1 MSQLQTIL
9 WLRWRLTRNQWAR
22 NGTLNALI
30 TMAVAVFLVLAGAAG
45 GIAGL
50 LAGALAMPKVSPA
63 VMLLVWD
70 LLIGLFLLFW
80 LAGIAAE
87 MQRAEAIDI
96 SRILHMPISL
106 RGIFFV
112 NYLASYVTL
121 SIITFLPGLV
131 GLSIGLA
138 WGESWT
144 MIALLPLV
152 FAFLFMITA
161 WTYYLRGWL
170 VMLMKNPRRYRALMA
185 GATLAFILLTQLP
198 SLFLETVHKDDSP
211 RRKRGTTTATA
222 EERGVPS
229 AVLLVHRVVPP
240 LWVGYGAMSLSQGN
254 PWPAALGTAG
264 ACGLGALGLGCAYR
278 STRRFYE
285 GRAIGAKSKRR
296 ARGAAPAAMTGRT
309 FLERTLPAVPEQAG
323 ALALASFRS
332 LMRATEVKMALAV
345 NLVWLLI
352 FGGMTLLSRS
362 EPPPS
367 SVRAFIA
374 TGAAVA
380 PFVGMMQIMFNQ
392 FGFDRA
398 GFRTL
403 VLSAV
408 PRSQI
413 LLGKNLALLP
423 FALVTGSIIL
433 LLAAFALH
441 IPPLVVA
448 AAWLQLLT
456 AFLLLSMLGNLV
468 SSLLPHWVAPGSLKR
483 TKAST
488 VTRLLILLSHAL
500 ASAAVAPVFLPATA
514 GALFSSIG
522 WLPAGP
528 TNLLVSTI
536 EFVVVA
542 TLYHL
547 SLPALGDLL
556 QRREKEILKVV
567 TQEVE

>member
-9 WLRWRLTRNQWAR
+9 WLRWRLTRNQWTR
-22 NGTLNALI
+22 SGKLNALI
-30 TMAVAVFLVLAGAAG
+30 TMVVAVFLVLAGAAG
-45 GIAGL
+45 GVGGL
-50 LAGALAMPKVSPA
+50 LAGAFAMPEVSPT

-70 LLIGLFLLFW
+70 MLIALFLLFW
-80 LAGIAAE
+80 LAGIVAE

-106 RGIFFV
+106 RGIFFI

-121 SIITFLPGLV
+121 SIITFLPGLM

-138 WGESWT
+138 WGDRWT

-152 FAFLFMITA
+152 FAFLFMVTA

-170 VMLMKNPRRYRALMA
+170 VMLMKNPRRYRAIVA

-211 RRKRGTTTATA
+211 RRKRETTAETA
-222 EERGVPS
+222 DERGMPS
-229 AVLLVHRVVPP
+229 AVLLVHKVAPP
-240 LWVGYGAMSLSQGN
+240 LWVAYGAMSLSRGD

-264 ACGLGALGLGCAYR
+264 ACGLGALGLGCAFR

-285 GRAIGAKSKRR
+285 GRATGAKSRR
-296 ARGAAPAAMTGRT
+296 KAREAAPAAVTGRT
-309 FLERTLPAVPEQAG
+309 FLERTLPVVSEEAG

-352 FGGMTLLSRS
+352 FGVSLLSRS
-362 EPPPS
+362 EPPPG

-374 TGAAVA
+374 TGAALA
-380 PFVGMMQIMFNQ
+380 PFLGMMQIMFNQ

-408 PRSQI
+408 PRSRI

-433 LLAAFALH
+433 LVAAIALQV
-441 IPPLVVA
+441 PPVVVA
-448 AAWLQLLT
+448 AACLQLLT

-468 SSLLPHWVAPGSLKR
+468 SSLVPHWVAPGSLKR
-483 TKAST
+483 TKAPAMK
-488 VTRLLILLSHAL
+488 RFLMLLCHAL
-500 ASAAVAPVFLPATA
+500 APAALAPVFLPALA
-514 GALFSSIG
+514 GQLFSAAD

-528 TNLLVSTI
+528 TNLVFSAI
-536 EFVVVA
+536 ELSIVVI
-542 TLYHL
+542 LYRL
-547 SLPALGDLL
+547 SLAPLGDLL
-556 QRREKEILKVV
+556 QHREKQILDVV

>member
-1 MSQLQTIL
+1 MSQLRTIL
-9 WLRWRLTRNQWAR
+9 WLRWRLTRNQWTR
-22 NGTLNALI
+22 SGKLNALV
-30 TMAVAVFLVLAGAAG
+30 TMVVAVVLVLAGAAG

-50 LAGALAMPKVSPA
+50 LVGALAMPKVSPA

-87 MQRAEAIDI
+87 MQRSEAFDI

-121 SIITFLPGLV
+121 SIITFLPGLM

-138 WGESWT
+138 WGDSRI
-144 MIALLPLV
+144 MSGLLPLV
-152 FAFLFMITA
+152 FSFLFMVTA

-170 VMLMKNPRRYRALMA
+170 VMLMKNPLRYRALVG
-185 GATLAFILLTQLP
+185 GATVAFILLTQLP
-198 SLFLETVHKDDSP
+198 GLFLEAVHEDDSP
-211 RRKRGTTTATA
+211 RRKRETTAETA
-222 EERGVPS
+222 DERGMPS
-229 AVLLVHRVVPP
+229 AVLLVHKVAPP
-240 LWVGYGAMSLSQGN
+240 LWVAYGAMSLSQGN
-254 PWPAALGTAG
+254 AWPAALGTAG

-285 GRAIGAKSKRR
+285 GRAAGAKSKRK
-296 ARGAAPAAMTGRT
+296 AREAAAAAVTGPT
-309 FLERTLPAVPEQAG
+309 FLERTLPVVPEDAG

-332 LMRATEVKMALAV
+332 LMRATEVKMALAI
-345 NLVWLLI
+345 NLIWLLI
-352 FGGMTLLSRS
+352 FGMSLLSRS
-362 EPPPS
+362 DPPPR

-374 TGAAVA
+374 TGAAMA

-408 PRSQI
+408 PRSRI

-433 LLAAFALH
+433 LVAAIALQ
-441 IPPLVVA
+441 IPPVVFA
-448 AAWLQLLT
+448 AACLQLLT

-468 SSLLPHWVAPGSLKR
+468 SSLVPHWVAPGSLKR
-483 TKAST
+483 TKAPAMK
-488 VTRLLILLSHAL
+488 RFLMLLCHAL
-500 ASAAVAPVFLPATA
+500 APAALAPVFLPALA
-514 GALFSSIG
+514 GQLFSAAH

-528 TNLLVSTI
+528 TNLVFSAI
-536 EFVVVA
+536 ELFIVVIF
-542 TLYHL
+542 YRL
-547 SLPALGDLL
+547 SLPTLGDLL
-556 QRREKEILKVV
+556 LHREKQILDVV

>member
-1 MSQLQTIL
+1 MSQLRTIL

-22 NGTLNALI
+22 SGTLNALI
-30 TMAVAVFLVLAGAAG
+30 TMAVAVLLVLVGAAG

-50 LAGALAMPKVSPA
+50 LAGAFAMPNVSPA

-80 LAGIAAE
+80 LVGIAAE

-96 SRILHMPISL
+96 SRVLHMPISL
-106 RGIFFV
+106 RGIFFI
-112 NYLASYVTL
+112 NYVASYVTL
-121 SIITFLPGLV
+121 SIIAFLPALV

-138 WGESWT
+138 WGDRWT
-144 MIALLPLV
+144 MIWLLPLV
-152 FAFLFMITA
+152 LGFLFMLTA

-170 VMLMKNPRRYRALMA
+170 VMLMSNPRRYRALVA

-198 SLFLETVHKDDSP
+198 ALFVEAVDENEPP
-211 RRKRGTTTATA
+211 RRQRETAAETA
-222 EERGVPS
+222 DERGMPS
-229 AVLLVHRVVPP
+229 AVLLVHKVVPP
-240 LWVGYGAMSLSQGN
+240 LWVGYGAMSLSQGQT
-254 PWPAALGTAG
+254 WPAVLGTAG

-285 GRAIGAKSKRR
+285 GRATAAKGKRR
-296 ARGAAPAAMTGRT
+296 PKETGVPAARHTL
-309 FLERTLPAVPEQAG
+309 LERTLPGVPQEAA

-332 LMRATEVKMALAV
+332 LMRATEVKMALAINV
-345 NLVWLLI
+345 VWLLV

-362 EPPPS
+362 EPPPRG
-367 SVRAFIA
+367 VRAFIA

-380 PFVGMMQIMFNQ
+380 PFVGMTQLMFNQ

-403 VLSAV
+403 VLSAA
-408 PRSQI
+408 PRPQI

-433 LLAAFALH
+433 LLAAVALD
-441 IPPLVVA
+441 IPPAVVA
-448 AAWLQLLT
+448 AAYLQLLT

-468 SSLLPHWVAPGSLKR
+468 SSLVPHWVAPGSLKR
-483 TKAST
+483 TKAPAM
-488 VTRLLILLSHAL
+488 TRLFMLLSHAL
-500 ASAAVAPVFLPATA
+500 APAVVAPVFLPALA
-514 GALFSSIG
+514 GQLFSSAH
-522 WLPAGP
+522 WLPAAP
-528 TNLLVSTI
+528 TNLFFS
-536 EFVVVA
+536 A
-542 TLYHL
+542 TELFLAIILYRL
-547 SLPALGDLL
+547 SLPSLGGLL
-556 QRREKEILKVV
+556 QRREKQILNVV